1 MKSKN
6 RNFDRADGLRDP
18 ADEFESFFKDSRKK
32 RADQKTAQLCRQ
44 VFRTLSVEIGM
55 ADDDA
60 LLDLSVDGVEPA
72 PDASR
77 LLVMLRQTSRS
88 AHTRAEIQT
97 ALERVR
103 GKLRADVARA
113 ITRKRAPELAFALL
127 GPAEVRP

>member
-1 MKSKN
+1 M
-6 RNFDRADGLRDP
+6 AE
-18 ADEFESFFKDSRKK
+18 DE
-32 RADQKTAQLCRQ
+32 
-44 VFRTLSVEIGM
+44 
-55 ADDDA
+55 A
-60 LLDLSVDGVEPA
+60 LLDISVERVEPA

-77 LLVMLRQTSRS
+77 LLVMLRQASRS